1 MRLGKVSLEMEL
13 SSGLAE
19 PLSYRVL
26 QGFMRFVK
34 FTSLHG
40 L

>member
-1 MRLGKVSLEMEL
+1 MKLRKVSLEMEVF
-13 SSGLAE
+13 SGLAE

-26 QGFMRFVK
+26 LGFVSFVK

-40 L
+40 Q